1 MLRND
6 LIKYLLLF
14 IINHSMTGKYI
25 KIDNYMEEKKFGM
38 FLVPIV
44 PDVVE
49 IITKNY
55 GLDEISASKKFYES
69 KAYSLLE
76 EETKIWYLSYD

>member
-1 MLRND
+1 
-6 LIKYLLLF
+6 
-14 IINHSMTGKYI
+14 
-25 KIDNYMEEKKFGM
+25 M

-76 EETKIWYLSYD
+76 EETKIWYFSYD